1 MLTIK
6 DLSFY
11 LGNKQLYDNC
21 NLTVVKESKIGLVGP
36 NGAGKS
42 TLLRLI
48 NGDLQPDS
56 GEIIFQNGFT
66 CGFLNQDHLS
76 YKTQDSIK
84 TVAMQAFTKIAT
96 LEKKLEE
103 IHAKMLENYSDKLCE
118 EMEKITEEIISL
130 GGDKMESEAEAM
142 LESMDFETSDL
153 NRPMGEFS
161 GGWRM
166 RVMLAKIQLQH
177 PSLMLLD
184 EPTNH
189 LDIEAIKWLEDFLIK
204 YDKAF
209 IVISHD
215 RYFLNKISNTIIE
228 LDNKTLTSYKGNY
241 DHYEEAKTKNLAT
254 QQKMYEQ
261 QQKDIEKMTTFINR
275 FGAKATKAKQAKS
288 MEKKIEKMEKVERV
302 RNTIPQI
309 NFSFDIDH
317 PSGRRVVTLENI
329 SKSYGDIEILKNSSG
344 IIDRENKI
352 ALIGENG
359 KGKSTLLRMI
369 FNNNNKD
376 KDNYEPIDSGKIE
389 FGPNVTMAFYTQD
402 QLESL
407 NKENTII
414 QELTQIK
421 NNTDEE
427 DRTIKNSRAEED
439 IRKVCGMF
447 LFKKD
452 DVYKKI
458 GILSGGERARVALI
472 KILLQGA
479 NFILLDEP
487 TNHLDIISKEIL
499 AQAINDY
506 NGTCIVVSHDRYF
519 VNKIANK
526 IWYIEDRVLKEYLGT
541 YDEYIKDQNKKK
553 DNI

>member
-6 DLSFY
+6 NLSYY

-96 LEKKLEE
+96 LQKKLEE
-103 IHAKMLENYSDKLCE
+103 VHAKMLENYSDKLCE
-118 EMEKITEEIISL
+118 EMEKITEKIISL

-142 LESMDFETSDL
+142 LESMGFKTSDL
-153 NRPMGEFS
+153 NRPMEEFS

-189 LDIEAIKWLEDFLIK
+189 LDIEAIKWLENFLIS

-215 RYFLNKISNTIIE
+215 RYFLNKISNTIVE
-228 LDNKTLTSYKGNY
+228 LDNKTLTTYKGNY
-241 DHYEEAKTKNLAT
+241 DRYEEAKIKNQAT

-288 MEKKIEKMEKVERV
+288 MEKKIEKMEIVEKV

-317 PSGRRVVTLENI
+317 QSGRRVVTLKNI

-344 IIDRENKI
+344 IIDRGDKI

-369 FNNNNKD
+369 FNNNNKN
-376 KDNYEPIDSGKIE
+376 KNNYEPIDSGEIE
-389 FGPNVTMAFYTQD
+389 IGPNVTMAFYTQD

-427 DRTIKNSRAEED
+427 DRTIKNSRTEED
-439 IRKVCGMF
+439 IRKICGMF

-458 GILSGGERARVALI
+458 GVLSGGERARVALI

-499 AQAINDY
+499 AQAINNY
-506 NGTCIVVSHDRYF
+506 KGTCIVVSHDRYF

-526 IWYIEDRVLKEYLGT
+526 IWYIEDMVLKEYPGT
-541 YDEYIKDQNKKK
+541 YNEYIKRPENASD
-553 DNI
+553 